1 MNKLPFYILYDI
13 LKNRIVIAYTVFLFL
28 ITIGLF
34 QIEENN
40 GKAIISLLT
49 IVLLVLPLICM
60 IFTTIHYYNSYEFLE
75 MMLSQPISRTR
86 LLLSEFIGVTLAL
99 LIAFLIGVGVP
110 VLYYTPNSVGLALV
124 LAGMALTL
132 VFISIA
138 FLASVKTRDKARG
151 IGVTLLLWFYFSL
164 LYDSFILLILFTFG
178 DYPLEKITI
187 VLSSLN
193 PVDLA
198 RVSIMLQLDIS
209 AVMGYTG
216 ALYKAFYGSSTGIIV
231 STLIMVSWIATPLL
245 FAVRSFKRKD
255 L

>member
-40 GKAIISLLT
+40 GKAILSLLT
-49 IVLLVLPLICM
+49 IVLLFVPLICM

-110 VLYYTPNSVGLALV
+110 VLFYTQNSVGLALV

-138 FLASVKTRDKARG
+138 FLASIKTRDKARG

-164 LYDSFILLILFTFG
+164 LFDGFILLILFTFG

-231 STLIMVSWIATPLL
+231 STLIMVIWITTPLL